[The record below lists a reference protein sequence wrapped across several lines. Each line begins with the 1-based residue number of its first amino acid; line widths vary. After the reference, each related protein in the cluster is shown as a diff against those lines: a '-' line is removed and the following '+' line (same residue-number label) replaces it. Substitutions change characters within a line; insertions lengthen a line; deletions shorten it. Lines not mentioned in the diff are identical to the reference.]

1 MNYRKPTTTEIKKI
15 ENYLKDYLKRLN
27 KYSDS
32 VVIPFAEFF
41 DYENETNA
49 PAPKYHLTQV
59 EDDKCKFINCIQT
72 DEYFNLKMKQYKKH
86 NQQQTVSYASDYPK
100 NFLRFKLKIIRNVES
115 RMTFANTIFR
125 YMNHSYVNTINHKR
139 DIAV

>member
-1 MNYRKPTTTEIKKI
+1 MNYRKPTTTEINKI

-49 PAPKYHLTQV
+49 PKYHLTQV
-59 EDDKCKFINCIQT
+59 ENDKCQFINCIQT
-72 DEYFNLKMKQYKKH
+72 DEYFDLKMKQVKE
-86 NQQQTVSYASDYPK
+86 NFQQQTISYASDYPK
-100 NFLRFKLKIIRNVES
+100 NFLRFNLKIIRNVES
-115 RMTFANTIFR
+115 RMNFADTIFR
-125 YMNHSYVNTINHKR
+125 RMNHRYVNDINHKR
-139 DIAV
+139 DIAI

>member
-1 MNYRKPTTTEIKKI
+1 MNYRKPTTTEINKI

-49 PAPKYHLTQV
+49 PKYHLTQV
-59 EDDKCKFINCIQT
+59 ENEKCQMINCIQT
-72 DEYFNLKMKQYKKH
+72 DEYFDLKMKQVKE
-86 NQQQTVSYASDYPK
+86 NFQQQTISYANDYPK

-115 RMTFANTIFR
+115 RMIFANTIFR